1 MLLNGKSISD
11 WTEDDLSLL
20 INNSDFRESE
30 TIDYKVCFAF
40 FEVTDKRIIQH
51 KKDEFRHDI
60 CSFANSIGGIMFFG
74 IPEEN
79 GIATSLTG
87 VGIENNDT
95 DALESHLKDLIS
107 KIKPV
112 VPLYAIYF
120 VTLKNGNYIVLLKID
135 EGIYK
140 PYVNQE
146 NDDFKFV
153 TRRGNGKVCLNYAEV
168 KLMFNESLKLS
179 EQIDQ
184 FRNDRIE
191 KCLAKE
197 GLASVATIKSFSL
210 VHIIPQSAFAN
221 RYLSAPYIE
230 KIQDRKGYTN
240 YFSES
245 GYGSLVPNVDGV
257 AYSNKRF
264 VKDDIRYLQLFKN
277 GIIEKYITLPQENSM
292 QLNGTFIPIGTLC
305 SEVRNV
311 CEETINYY
319 EGLHINDAFYICISV
334 LNCKGY
340 CTENDFYS
348 DYRGT
353 IDRNSVICTPIEI
366 NQNENKTYIQN
377 LINEVLNNLCH
388 SVGIF
393 NTKKFINS
401 QF

>member
-1 MLLNGKSISD
+1 MTNMLLNGKPVNE

-20 INNSDFRESE
+20 INNPDFRESE

-40 FEVTDKRIIQH
+40 SEITDKLTIQH

-74 IPEEN
+74 ISEEN
-79 GIATSLTG
+79 GVATSLAG
-87 VGIENNDT
+87 ISIENNNT
-95 DALESHLKDLIS
+95 DAFESRLKDLIS

-112 VPLYAIYF
+112 VPLYEIYF
-120 VTLKNGNYIVLLKID
+120 VKLKNGNYIVLLKID

-146 NDDFKFV
+146 NHDFKFV

-184 FRNDRIE
+184 FRNGRIE

-197 GLASVATIKSFSL
+197 GLASVATIESFSL

-230 KIQDRKGYTN
+230 KIQDRKSHDG
-240 YFSES
+240 YFSKI
-245 GYGSLVPNVDGV
+245 GYGSLMPNVDGV
-257 AYSNKRF
+257 AFSNKQF

-277 GIIEKYITLPQENSM
+277 GIIEKYIPLPQQNSSSY
-292 QLNGTFIPIGTLC
+292 ISIRTLC
-305 SEVRNV
+305 KEVRNV
-311 CEETINYY
+311 YEEAINYY
-319 EGLHINDAFYICISV
+319 DGLHIYEAFYICVSV

-340 CTENDFYS
+340 CTDDDVQH
-348 DYRGT
+348 DYQGT
-353 IDRNSVICTPIEI
+353 IDRNRVICTPIEI
-366 NQNENKTYIQN
+366 NQIENKVYVQN
-377 LINEVLNNLCH
+377 MINKVLINLCH

-393 NTKKFINS
+393 DANKFINS
-401 QF
+401 LF